1 MSDAQSRDPL
11 AKAAAEGGLPT
22 MSTDN
27 TPAGQY
33 TADVGSEPIAMVQEG
48 MKVVD
53 SNGDDVGSVR
63 RVRMGD
69 PQAVTTE
76 GQETDTGGGGLFTDI
91 AEALVGDDDIPETFR
106 NELTR
111 VGYIQIDARGL
122 FQADYAAAAFQIAGV
137 SGDTVRLTVDRE
149 ALIRL

>member
-1 MSDAQSRDPL
+1 MTDHQQRDPL
-11 AKAAAEGGLPT
+11 ARAAAEGGLPT

-33 TADVGSEPIAMVQEG
+33 AADVGSEPIAMVREG

-53 SNGDDVGSVR
+53 MAGDDIGTVR

-76 GQETDTGGGGLFTDI
+76 GQETDTGDNFLTDI
-91 AEALVGDDDIPETFR
+91 AEALVGDDDVPETYR

-122 FQADYAAAAFQIAGV
+122 FQADYAAAAFQIAEV
-137 SGDTVRLTVDRE
+137 AGDTVRLSVDRD
-149 ALIRL
+149 ALVRL

>member
-11 AKAAAEGGLPT
+11 ARAAAEGGLPT

-27 TPAGQY
+27 TREGRQDA
-33 TADVGSEPIAMVQEG
+33 ADTGPITGVREG

-53 SNGDDVGSVR
+53 AAGDDIGTVR
-63 RVRMGD
+63 QVRMGD
-69 PQAVTTE
+69 PDAVTTK
-76 GQETDTGGGGLFTDI
+76 GQEMDTQDSLISDI
-91 AEALVGDDDIPETFR
+91 AEVLVGDDDLPETYR

-111 VGYIQIDARGL
+111 VGYIRIDARGL

-149 ALIRL
+149 ALVRL

>member
-1 MSDAQSRDPL
+1 MSDAESRDPL

-27 TPAGQY
+27 TPAGHY
-33 TADVGSEPIAMVQEG
+33 AADVGSEPIAMVREG

-53 SNGDDVGSVR
+53 AAGDDVGTVR
-63 RVRMGD
+63 QVRMGD
-69 PQAVTTE
+69 PDAVTTQ
-76 GQETDTGGGGLFTDI
+76 GQETDTRDNLLTDL
-91 AEALVGDDDIPETFR
+91 AEALVGDDDLPETYR
-106 NELTR
+106 NELMR

-137 SGDTVRLTVDRE
+137 TGDTVKLTVDRE
-149 ALIRL
+149 ALVRL